1 MVKLFEFTRG
11 LILKTKKTALKLE
24 EEIQQKKFRSEKH
37 KAILNIY
44 YTDCFIS
51 SKLELLLKGFEL
63 TLQQY
68 NILRILR
75 GQNGKT
81 IAMGEIKNRMLD
93 KNSDVSRIV
102 ERLRVKKLLER
113 KISRDDRRQM
123 DVKISQVGL
132 DLLSKIDEI
141 ERQTDK
147 ILSTLTEKETIQLNF
162 LLDKIRG

>member
-1 MVKLFEFTRG
+1 M
-11 LILKTKKTALKLE
+11 KLE

-51 SKLELLLKGFEL
+51 SILELLLKKFEL

-75 GQNGKT
+75 GQKGKA

-113 KISRDDRRQM
+113 KISRNDRRQM

-132 DLLSKIDEI
+132 NLLSRIDVM
-141 ERQTDK
+141 ERKTDK
-147 ILSTLTEKETIQLNF
+147 ILSALSEKETIQLNF
-162 LLDKIRG
+162 LLDKIRCKLPRI

>member
-1 MVKLFEFTRG
+1 M
-11 LILKTKKTALKLE
+11 KLE

-44 YTDCFIS
+44 YTDCYIS
-51 SKLELLLKGFEL
+51 SKFESLLKGFEL

-75 GQNGKT
+75 GQKGK
-81 IAMGEIKNRMLD
+81 IISMGEIKTRMLD

-102 ERLRVKKLLER
+102 ERLRIKKLLER
-113 KISRDDRRQM
+113 KISRNDRRQM
-123 DVKISQVGL
+123 DVKISQIGL
-132 DLLSKIDEI
+132 NLLSIIDVMEQ
-141 ERQTDK
+141 QTDK
-147 ILSTLTEKETIQLNF
+147 ILAHLTVKEATQLNF